1 MVLHVYNHI
10 NQKQTLLRNGVVFL
24 EMWDKKNTK
33 HFKSILYMSQLIC

>member
-24 EMWDKKNTK
+24 EMWDQKKKPPN
-33 HFKSILYMSQLIC
+33 ILNEFFI

>member
-24 EMWDKKNTK
+24 EMWDQKKNPPN
-33 HFKSILYMSQLIC
+33 ILNEFFI